1 MFGIIKIFVLIYDT
15 GKINFSFET
24 GKKSSFPL
32 IFLEKKT
39 FIPKRPERKSE
50 LSSKYSWPVKS

>member
-24 GKKSSFPL
+24 GKNQVSHSFFWRKRHSSL
-32 IFLEKKT
+32 NVQKENLN
-39 FIPKRPERKSE
+39 
-50 LSSKYSWPVKS
+50 